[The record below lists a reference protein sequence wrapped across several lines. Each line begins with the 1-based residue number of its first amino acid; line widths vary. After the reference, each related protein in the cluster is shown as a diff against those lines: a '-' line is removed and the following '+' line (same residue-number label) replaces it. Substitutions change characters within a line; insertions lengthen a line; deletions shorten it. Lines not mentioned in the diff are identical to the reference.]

1 MATHRSTCPL
11 NLAVEL
17 LGDRW
22 SLLVLRDVMF
32 AGRRHYRELLLSSD
46 ERISTKLLADRLQAL
61 TAAGLLTRVADP
73 THRQKA
79 IYSLTER
86 SIALLPTLVQLGV
99 WSHRELSASDEL
111 SRYSETLARGG
122 QELQESY
129 MDDLREIHLGAEAR
143 RRPKGSGP
151 SFTRALA
158 AYEAAELAA
167 PDQDGG
173 V

>member
-1 MATHRSTCPL
+1 MATHRSACPL

-32 AGRRHYRELLLSSD
+32 AGRRHYRELLRNSD
-46 ERISTKLLADRLQAL
+46 EGISTKLLADRLQAL

-86 SIALLPTLVQLGV
+86 SIGLLPTLVQLGV

-111 SRYSETLARGG
+111 SRTAETLAAGG
-122 QELQESY
+122 PALQESF
-129 MDDLREIHLGAEAR
+129 MEELRQTHL
-143 RRPKGSGP
+143 
-151 SFTRALA
+151 
-158 AYEAAELAA
+158 
-167 PDQDGG
+167 
-173 V
+173 

>member
-1 MATHRSTCPL
+1 MATHRSACPL
-11 NLAVEL
+11 NLAVEV

-32 AGRRHYRELLLSSD
+32 AGRRHYQELLRGSD
-46 ERISTKLLADRLQAL
+46 EGISTKLLADRLQAL
-61 TAAGLLTRVADP
+61 TAAGLLTRVPDP

-86 SIALLPTLVQLGV
+86 SIGLLPTLVQLGV

-111 SRYSETLARGG
+111 SCTAETLAAGG
-122 QELQESY
+122 PELQESF
-129 MDDLREIHLGAEAR
+129 MEELRQTHLEPRGEGQA
-143 RRPKGSGP
+143 
-151 SFTRALA
+151 
-158 AYEAAELAA
+158 
-167 PDQDGG
+167 GG

>member
-1 MATHRSTCPL
+1 MTTHRSACPL
-11 NLAVEL
+11 NLAVEV

-32 AGRRHYRELLLSSD
+32 ADRRHYRELLLASD
-46 ERISTKLLADRLQAL
+46 ERISTKLLADRLRSL

-111 SRYSETLARGG
+111 SRYAETLARGG
-122 QELQESY
+122 PDLQASF
-129 MDDLREIHLGAEAR
+129 MDDLREAHVGPAAR
-143 RRPKGSGP
+143 RRPREDSP
-151 SFTRALA
+151 SFAQALA
-158 AYEAAELAA
+158 TYDAET
-167 PDQDGG
+167 PDGSTD
-173 V
+173 